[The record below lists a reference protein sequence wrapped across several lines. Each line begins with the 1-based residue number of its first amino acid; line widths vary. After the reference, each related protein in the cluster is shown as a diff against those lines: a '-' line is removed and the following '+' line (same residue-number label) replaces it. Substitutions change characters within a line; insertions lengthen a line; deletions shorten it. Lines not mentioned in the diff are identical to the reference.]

1 MQGCALHMRKKAF
14 IRFIGLN
21 LKLKFSLAP
30 RLHRVYAPGRGSS
43 VPPTLCNLDP
53 PGINNLTKSAAQCNS
68 ESVRQNAGYGQCEAA
83 FS

>member
-30 RLHRVYAPGRGSS
+30 RLHRVYAPGRG
-43 VPPTLCNLDP
+43 VFRPPDP
-53 PGINNLTKSAAQCNS
+53 LQPGPPRHKQPDKICGTMQ
-68 ESVRQNAGYGQCEAA
+68 Q
-83 FS
+83 